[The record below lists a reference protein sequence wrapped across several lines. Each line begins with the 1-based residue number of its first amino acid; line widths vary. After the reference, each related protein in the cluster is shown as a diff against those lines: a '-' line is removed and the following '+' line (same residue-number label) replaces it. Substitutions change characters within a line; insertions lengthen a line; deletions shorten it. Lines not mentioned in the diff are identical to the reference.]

1 MAMVAWA
8 ILCYSLLWFYFAKT
22 NARRANGEE
31 DHLVEGMSDEEI
43 AELGDDSPRFI
54 YTI

>member
-8 ILCYSLLWFYFAKT
+8 VLVYAFMWFYFAGV
-22 NARRANGEE
+22 NAKRAKGEE

-43 AELGDDSPRFI
+43 AELGDDSPRFV